1 MMVLLYQ
8 SSFSNTGEFVDV
20 NLSDDNYFDAPQIIC
35 SNINESTELSGDKS
49 LRMDLTL
56 SSTSETVSP
65 VMDTDRMSITMVSSR
80 INSPSDE
87 NTATLSIGD
96 EHAATYITKIAELV
110 NPSSSI
116 KLIFAGY
123 RPPNTF
129 IKPLYRVLP
138 TGSTDSIEDQGF
150 TFFPTNDAT
159 VPDTTEALK
168 NIKIMNM
175 KFLDWFLVN
184 IRLRLYLFLRTRHI
198 PQLLKISEQLPW

>member
-1 MMVLLYQ
+1 
-8 SSFSNTGEFVDV
+8 
-20 NLSDDNYFDAPQIIC
+20 
-35 SNINESTELSGDKS
+35 
-49 LRMDLTL
+49 MDLTL

-87 NTATLSIGD
+87 NTATLSLGD
-96 EHAATYITKIAELV
+96 EHAATYITKIADLV

-159 VPDTTEALK
+159 VPDTTESEEYEDYEYEVSGLSFSQYQ
-168 NIKIMNM
+168 IKIVFVSKNQAYTPII
-175 KFLDWFLVN
+175 KD
-184 IRLRLYLFLRTRHI
+184 LRAIALAV
-198 PQLLKISEQLPW
+198 